1 MYYNLKE
8 IKDGNKLIAKVFK
21 YSTKKFKGIK
31 FFTPSNLSFQVGLM
45 SHPSKH
51 KIHPHF
57 HLNRKKIIKYMSEFL
72 IIFKG
77 KLKVNFFNKKKKKF
91 KSIILKKRDMIL
103 LITGSHGFEVLEK
116 VEMIEVKQGPFSNK
130 KDKIRF

>member
-1 MYYNLKE
+1 MYYNLKK

-21 YSTKKFKGIK
+21 YSSKKFKGIK

-45 SHPSKH
+45 SHPTNH

-57 HLNRKKIIKYMSEFL
+57 HLNRKKIIKHMSEFL

-116 VEMIEVKQGPFSNK
+116 VEMIEVKQGPFSQK